1 MLNIAER
8 LNSTKLKINHLIQ
21 KAIIFK
27 EESNYKEAKKT
38 WNEAEKL
45 LSEGDKNNY
54 WYTIKHNQAVTLKIM
69 GDYPK
74 ALEIYNELENACDKG
89 KEFGT
94 YIAILSS
101 KAACY
106 TDRGDYKEALECL
119 EKAITICKKQFGE
132 EHHEYAGLLLHEG
145 NIFSRQGEAEKALR
159 NYNKAYLVAAR
170 IFGKDSLYCI
180 PHKQNIANALMGLG
194 TFEESKKL
202 YEEIIVFYNEFESS
216 IQFKRNVSII
226 HNLANCLVNMSKT
239 CSELEE
245 KKEYLCQALKKY
257 NNVLIVRKEILGE
270 QHVDY
275 ATTLNNIGNVYVEEK
290 SFELAY
296 HYHNKSAYILMKNY
310 IQEQITANQIEFLS
324 ALDNFARIIS
334 YTGVFEYL
342 IECKDSSDHV
352 KNSIEV
358 LKYIVSI
365 QNKELI
371 FSQMEKATI
380 IGALQELIQ
389 EQNEIVVKPYALAY
403 YLLTKLYKLH
413 GQEVEAKQVLEEF
426 AKAASVDADKVTQ
439 HLLAAAQKEL
449 PSVAMAVTS
458 WVSRTSEDGL
468 VVKGGRAI

>member
-180 PHKQNIANALMGLG
+180 PHKQNIANALLALG
-194 TFEESKKL
+194 KFEESKKL
-202 YEEIIVFYNEFESS
+202 YEELIDFYNEFESD
-216 IQFKRNVSII
+216 IQLKRNISII

-310 IQEQITANQIEFLS
+310 MQEQITAEQTEFLA
-324 ALDNFARIIS
+324 ALDNFVRIIS
-334 YTGVFEYL
+334 YTDVFEYL
-342 IECKDSSDHV
+342 IKCKDSRDHV
-352 KNSIEV
+352 KNSVEI
-358 LKYIVSI
+358 LKYIASI
-365 QNKELI
+365 QNKELTY
-371 FSQMEKATI
+371 SQTEKATVVEPLKEL
-380 IGALQELIQ
+380 LQK
-389 EQNEIVVKPYALAY
+389 QNEIVVKPYSLAY
-403 YLLTKLYKLH
+403 YLLIKLYKIH
-413 GQEVEAKQVLEEF
+413 GQEVEARQVLEGF
-426 AKAASVDADKVTQ
+426 GKAASVDRDKVTQ
-439 HLLAAAQKEL
+439 YLLAAAQHEL
-449 PSVAMAVTS
+449 PAAAS
-458 WVSRTSEDGL
+458 WVERVSVGEFTTA
-468 VVKGGRAI
+468 KGIGR